1 MTVIY
6 PVIFTPT
13 HDKKDTYLI
22 EIPDLKSLSAGVSE
36 GYGLKDAIRMAR
48 DYIGGCLYKKED
60 SSIPVAS
67 EIGNVDLSKSEFV
80 DIGGS
85 FVSMVDLDLDAYRHR
100 MNKKAVRKNVSIPE
114 WLDEAAKKA
123 NINVSRVLQDAL
135 MEKLGVSL

>member
-22 EIPDLKSLSAGVSE
+22 EIPDLKGVSAGVTE
-36 GYGLKDAIRMAR
+36 GYGLKDAICMAR
-48 DYIGGCLYKKED
+48 DYIGCCLYNKDD
-60 SSIPVAS
+60 SSIPKAS
-67 EIGNVDLSKSEFV
+67 DINDVNLSESGFA
-80 DIGGS
+80 DIGHS
-85 FVSMVDLDLDAYRHR
+85 FISMVDLDLNAYRQR
-100 MNKKAVRKNVSIPE
+100 MNKRAVRKNVSIPE